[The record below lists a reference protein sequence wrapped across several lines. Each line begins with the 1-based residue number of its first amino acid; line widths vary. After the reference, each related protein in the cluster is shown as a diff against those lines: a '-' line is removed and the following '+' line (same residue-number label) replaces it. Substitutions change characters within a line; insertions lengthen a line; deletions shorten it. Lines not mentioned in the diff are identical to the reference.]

1 MAAPSRPTIGTR
13 TNVSMM
19 ADKDE
24 IKPIFAT
31 SATLSDAFSNDI
43 NIDPIAA
50 ITAEMARI
58 LSAHA
63 AST

>member
-1 MAAPSRPTIGTR
+1 
-13 TNVSMM
+13 MM